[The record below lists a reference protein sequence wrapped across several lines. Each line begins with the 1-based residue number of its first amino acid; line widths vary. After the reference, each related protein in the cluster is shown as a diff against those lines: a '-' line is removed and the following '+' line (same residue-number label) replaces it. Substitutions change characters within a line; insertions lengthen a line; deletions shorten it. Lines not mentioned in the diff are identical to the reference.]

1 MKALSGCLIGLVFGI
16 SASAEPL
23 LEGRVRLESGQP
35 VADAQVQLF
44 DLTNLRQGAIAR
56 AMTNGT
62 GYFALPLSALMGRAL
77 PERFALG
84 QNYPNPFNP
93 STIIPY
99 QLAASSQVRLEVFN
113 LLGQR
118 IAMLVD
124 GERPAGFHTAM
135 WHATDAAG
143 RAVGAGV
150 YIYRMTVGVERQTG
164 RMVLV
169 DGQAGLAA
177 GGAASVMPGA
187 SGGGG
192 SNEEGAQVYG
202 LLVSGEG
209 LAPYV
214 DSSFR
219 VEAGM
224 APVELVVSSGHWGGK
239 AADDDCAFC
248 DLFDVLNDDDEG
260 PSPSGKAQA
269 VLAAP
274 PAPTNLRFDAPT
286 DSSCRV
292 RWDAAEGATDYDVNY
307 KPAVGGKW
315 TNEPHRGTGLYNT
328 INDLE
333 PDTEYRWAVR
343 AENDD
348 GRSEWVFGPNF
359 TTLAEDEEEA
369 TEDEETT
376 VATTSLSSD
385 RDALVALYNATDG
398 PNWTNSTNWLSD
410 KSLGD
415 WHGVTVANG
424 RVTELALGQNQLTGS
439 IPSELG
445 NLTSLQYMSLWENQL
460 TGPIPS
466 QLGRLTKLYS
476 LGLGENQL
484 TGEIPP
490 ELGQLTEL
498 DDLSFAVN
506 HLTGPIPHQLGQLT
520 KLTSLQLQYNLLTGS
535 IPTEL
540 GNLQGLTFLSLR
552 NNLLTG
558 PIPSQLGR
566 LTKLEELFLDSN
578 QLTGEIPPE
587 LGQLTKL
594 KRLFLDSNRLTGEIP
609 PELGQLTKLI
619 HLGLSFNQLSGPLP
633 EELIALPLEYFALAE
648 TQVCVPRAVELE
660 EWLKGIGELFGYTH
674 CGGRDPQ
681 RHALS
686 ALYDGTGGPNW
697 KNKTNWLSIAP
708 LGEWYGVTTD
718 ADGRVTE
725 LNLEDNNLSG
735 TVPLALAGLA
745 NLKTLN
751 LAFNA
756 SLSGPLPQAITGLP
770 LESLRL
776 EGTAVCAPPQA
787 EFQAWLNGI
796 SETSGS
802 TDSETSGSTDV
813 DLFTFFSGI
822 SGSTGVALCTDTRVD
837 YYALVELYNATD
849 GPNWTN
855 ATNWAYAVPLNEWHG
870 VGTDPGGRVIWLT
883 LQDNNLRGP
892 LPTVLG
898 QLTNLESLRLSTNQL
913 TGAIPPELGQLTNL
927 SSLDLALNQLTGEIP
942 SELVQ
947 FTNLSELNL
956 LANQLTGE
964 IPPELGQLTNLTFL
978 ELSSNQLTGAIP
990 SELGQLANLEYLS
1003 LVWNPLTGEIP
1014 SELGQLTNLE
1024 YLSLGGNQLTGAIPP
1039 ELGQLTNLESLDL
1052 GFTQLTGAIP
1062 SELGQLSNLESLE
1075 LSSNQLTG
1083 EIPPELG
1090 RLTNLERLQLQS
1102 NLLTG
1107 EIPSELGRLTHLSDL
1122 NLSTNQLT
1130 GAIPSELGQLPHLS
1144 DLNLST
1150 NLLTGEIPPELGRLT
1165 NLSDLNLSSNLL
1177 TGNIPPELVNL
1188 GNLRSLNLAYNGAL
1202 SGTLPHGLTGL
1213 TLEDLRLN
1221 ETLLCPPQDA
1231 DFQAWLFGIPASR
1244 IPNCAR
1250 VDASTAYLT
1259 QATQSLEYP
1268 VPLVAGEAALL
1279 RVFVT
1284 AAREVEATM
1293 PPVRATFYRDGAE
1306 VHTAEMEGRA
1316 KSIPWQVNEGDLSS
1330 SANALV
1336 PGSVVMPGLE
1346 MVVEIDPDQ
1355 TLDAALGVGA
1365 RLPPTG
1371 RTPLNVRSV
1380 PPFDLTLV
1388 PFLWTEQPDSTI
1400 LTRTEG
1406 LTSGS
1411 DLFRL
1416 TRDILPVGDFSL
1428 TVHEPV
1434 WTSVDPTSDANAVL
1448 GPETELIYAMEGAS
1462 GYYMAIFRSE
1472 GGSGLKGQAQAP
1484 GYVSQSILDANTIAH
1499 ELGHNLSLDHAPGCG
1514 TDFPDLDYPY
1524 EDGSIGVWGYDFLS
1538 ETLVSPGTS
1547 DIMTYCDPQ
1556 WISEYSFAKAMG
1568 HRSRSASPLPAA
1580 KYSSPHRGLLL
1591 WGGLNESGE
1600 LFLEPAFVVG
1610 APPLPPR
1617 LDGPY
1622 RLTGEDEEGDE
1633 IFTQPFGM
1641 PEYGCGG
1648 RGGSFAFIL
1657 PVGRDWPDRL
1667 ARIVLSGP
1675 EGVSILDGEEDPSA
1689 ALLLDHTTGS
1699 VRGVLR
1705 DWPEAAGKRLAAGTL
1720 PEPGLEVLTSRGL
1733 PEFGLVGA
1741 LR

>member
-1 MKALSGCLIGLVFGI
+1 MRLDSG
-16 SASAEPL
+16 E
-23 LEGRVRLESGQP
+23 P
-35 VADAQVQLF
+35 VADAQVRIF
-44 DLTNLRQGAIAR
+44 DLSDLRQGAIAR

-62 GYFALPLSALMGRAL
+62 GYFALPLAALSGRAL

-84 QNYPNPFNP
+84 PNYPNPFNP

-118 IAMLVD
+118 IATLVD
-124 GERPAGFHTAM
+124 EERPAGFHTAT
-135 WHATDAAG
+135 WHATDGAG
-143 RAVGAGV
+143 RAVAAGV

-164 RMVLV
+164 RMVLL
-169 DGQAGLAA
+169 DGQAGIPAGAA
-177 GGAASVMPGA
+177 GPMPPPASALERVEADAG
-187 SGGGG
+187 
-192 SNEEGAQVYG
+192 VYG
-202 LLVSGEG
+202 LTVSGEG
-209 LAPYV
+209 LVAYVNPAFRVGVDEADIVVEEHSGRARMKLAAGGILGDV
-214 DSSFR
+214 DSNER
-219 VEAGM
+219 VDFVDAL
-224 APVELVVSSGHWGGK
+224 LVALYSGDASIVTPNNGDISLGDVDADGQVARSDASLIAAYLNDPSDPSLPPGIGK
-239 AADDDCAFC
+239 A
-248 DLFDVLNDDDEG
+248 VG
-260 PSPSGKAQA
+260 
-269 VLAAP
+269 AA
-274 PAPTNLRFDAPT
+274 A
-286 DSSCRV
+286 
-292 RWDAAEGATDYDVNY
+292 
-307 KPAVGGKW
+307 
-315 TNEPHRGTGLYNT
+315 
-328 INDLE
+328 
-333 PDTEYRWAVR
+333 
-343 AENDD
+343 
-348 GRSEWVFGPNF
+348 
-359 TTLAEDEEEA
+359 
-369 TEDEETT
+369 
-376 VATTSLSSD
+376 SLSSD

-410 KSLGD
+410 KPLGD
-415 WHGVTVANG
+415 WHGVSASND
-424 RVTELALGQNQLTGS
+424 RVTELDLPENQLTGS

-445 NLTSLQYMSLWENQL
+445 NLTNLESLSLGYNQL
-460 TGPIPS
+460 TGSIPP
-466 QLGRLTKLYS
+466 QLGQLTKLWQ
-476 LGLGENQL
+476 LHLAGTGL

-490 ELGQLTEL
+490 ELGQLTRLEFL
-498 DDLSFAVN
+498 TLSVN
-506 HLTGPIPHQLGQLT
+506 HLTGPIPPQLGQLT
-520 KLTSLQLQYNLLTGS
+520 NLQELALSYNRLTGS

-540 GNLQGLTFLSLR
+540 GNLQGLTFSLSLR
-552 NNLLTG
+552 DNLLTG
-558 PIPSQLGR
+558 PIPSQLGQ

-578 QLTGEIPPE
+578 LLTGEIPPE

-633 EELIALPLEYFALAE
+633 EELIALPLEYFALVE

-660 EWLKGIGELFGYTH
+660 EWLKGIEELSPYTH
-674 CGGRDPQ
+674 CGDRDPQ

-697 KNKTNWLSIAP
+697 KNKTNWLTIAP

-735 TVPLALAGLA
+735 PVPPALGELA

-796 SETSGS
+796 AETSGSTDSETSGS
-802 TDSETSGSTDV
+802 TDSETSGSTDI
-813 DLFTFFSGI
+813 DLFEAFFAGI

-837 YYALVELYNATD
+837 YYALVELYNATG

-855 ATNWAYAVPLNEWHG
+855 ATNWASAAPLNEWHG
-870 VGTDPGGRVIWLT
+870 VDTDSGGRVIWLT

-898 QLTNLESLRLSTNQL
+898 QLTKLESLRLSTNQL
-913 TGAIPPELGQLTNL
+913 TGAIPPELGQLTKL
-927 SSLDLALNQLTGEIP
+927 SGLDLALNQLTGEIP
-942 SELVQ
+942 SELGQ
-947 FTNLSELNL
+947 LTKLSTLNLFANQLTGEIPSELGQL
-956 LANQLTGE
+956 TKLTFLELSSNQLTGE
-964 IPPELGQLTNLTFL
+964 IPPELGQLTNLQ
-978 ELSSNQLTGAIP
+978 S
-990 SELGQLANLEYLS
+990 LS
-1003 LVWNPLTGEIP
+1003 LVWTLLTGEIP
-1014 SELGQLTNLE
+1014 SELGQLTKLE
-1024 YLSLGGNQLTGAIPP
+1024 YLSLGGNQLTGEIPP
-1039 ELGQLTNLESLDL
+1039 ELGQLTNLQSLDL
-1052 GFTQLTGAIP
+1052 GFSQLTGEIPPELGQLTKLEYLSLGGNQLTGEIPRELGRLTNVERLQLQSSQLTGEIP
-1062 SELGQLSNLESLE
+1062 SELGRLPRLSGLNLST
-1075 LSSNQLTG
+1075 NQLTG

-1090 RLTNLERLQLQS
+1090 RLTNLS
-1102 NLLTG
+1102 G
-1107 EIPSELGRLTHLSDL
+1107 L

-1130 GAIPSELGQLPHLS
+1130 GEIPS
-1144 DLNLST
+1144 
-1150 NLLTGEIPPELGRLT
+1150 ELGRLT
-1165 NLSDLNLSSNLL
+1165 NLSDLNLSSNQL
-1177 TGNIPPELVNL
+1177 TGNIPPELGKL

-1202 SGTLPHGLTGL
+1202 SGTLPHGLMGL
-1213 TLEDLRLN
+1213 TLEDLQLN

-1231 DFQAWLFGIPASR
+1231 DFQAWLFGISASR

-1250 VDASTAYLT
+1250 IDASTAYLT

-1284 AAREVEATM
+1284 AAREVDATM

-1346 MVVEIDPDQ
+1346 MVVEIDPAQ

-1406 LTSGS
+1406 LTSES
-1411 DLFRL
+1411 DLFRM

-1462 GYYMAIFRSE
+1462 GYYMAIFRRE
-1472 GGSGLKGQAQAP
+1472 GGGGLKGQAQAP

-1514 TDFPDLDYPY
+1514 TGELDPDYPY
-1524 EDGSIGVWGYDFLS
+1524 EDGSIGGWGYDFLS
-1538 ETLVSPGTS
+1538 KTLVSPSTS

-1568 HRSRSASPLPAA
+1568 HRSRSASPRPAA
-1580 KYSSPHRGLLL
+1580 KYSSPPRGLLL

-1633 IFTQPFGM
+1633 IFTQSFGM

-1657 PVGRDWPDRL
+1657 PMGRDWPDRL
-1667 ARIVLSGP
+1667 ERIVLSGP

-1689 ALLLDHTTGS
+1689 ALLLDRTTGS

-1705 DWPEAAGKRLAAGTL
+1705 DWPEAAGKRPAAGAL

-1733 PEFGLVGA
+1733 PDPASWV
-1741 LR
+1741 R

>member
-1 MKALSGCLIGLVFGI
+1 MRLDSG
-16 SASAEPL
+16 E
-23 LEGRVRLESGQP
+23 P

-56 AMTNGT
+56 AMTDGT
-62 GYFALPLSALMGRAL
+62 GYFALPLAALTGRAL
-77 PERFALG
+77 PARFALG
-84 QNYPNPFNP
+84 PNYPNPFNP

-118 IAMLVD
+118 IATLVD
-124 GERPAGFHTAM
+124 EERAAGFHTAT
-135 WHATDAAG
+135 WHATDGSG
-143 RAVGAGV
+143 RAVAAGV
-150 YIYRMTVGVERQTG
+150 YIYRMTVGEQRQTG
-164 RMVLV
+164 RMVLI
-169 DGQAGLAA
+169 DGQAGMPAVGAAGPLPMPASAWERVEADAGVYGLTVAGEGLVAYVDPAFRVGVDEVDIVVEEHSGRARMKLAA
-177 GGAASVMPGA
+177 GEILGDVDSNERVDFFDALLVTLYSGDASIVMPNNGDISLGDVDADGQVARSDA
-187 SGGGG
+187 SLIAAYLNDPSDPSLPPGI
-192 SNEEGAQVYG
+192 
-202 LLVSGEG
+202 
-209 LAPYV
+209 
-214 DSSFR
+214 
-219 VEAGM
+219 
-224 APVELVVSSGHWGGK
+224 GK
-239 AADDDCAFC
+239 A
-248 DLFDVLNDDDEG
+248 VGE
-260 PSPSGKAQA
+260 
-269 VLAAP
+269 AA
-274 PAPTNLRFDAPT
+274 
-286 DSSCRV
+286 
-292 RWDAAEGATDYDVNY
+292 
-307 KPAVGGKW
+307 
-315 TNEPHRGTGLYNT
+315 
-328 INDLE
+328 
-333 PDTEYRWAVR
+333 
-343 AENDD
+343 
-348 GRSEWVFGPNF
+348 
-359 TTLAEDEEEA
+359 
-369 TEDEETT
+369 
-376 VATTSLSSD
+376 SLSSD

-410 KSLGD
+410 KPLGD
-415 WHGVTVANG
+415 WHGVLVYND
-424 RVTELALGQNQLTGS
+424 RVTGLLLSENNLRGEIPTKLAQLTNLGILELGWNQVTGTIPIELGQLTSLTRLNLDNNQLTGT
-439 IPSELG
+439 IPTELTQLANLEYLGLSE
-445 NLTSLQYMSLWENQL
+445 NRL

-466 QLGRLTKLYS
+466 ELAQLTNLTGLILASNQLTGMIPKE
-476 LGLGENQL
+476 LGQLINLTGLNLGENQL
-484 TGEIPP
+484 TGTIPK
-490 ELGQLTEL
+490 ELGQL
-498 DDLSFAVN
+498 VN
-506 HLTGPIPHQLGQLT
+506 LTGLYLYTNQLTGAIPAELGKLTSLTALRLGYNQLMGAIPAELGQLT
-520 KLTSLQLQYNLLTGS
+520 KLTY
-535 IPTEL
+535 L
-540 GNLQGLTFLSLR
+540 GLAF
-552 NNLLTG
+552 
-558 PIPSQLGR
+558 
-566 LTKLEELFLDSN
+566 N
-578 QLTGEIPPE
+578 QLTGTIPAE

-594 KRLFLDSNRLTGEIP
+594 THLDLA
-609 PELGQLTKLI
+609 
-619 HLGLSFNQLSGPLP
+619 FNQLSGSLP
-633 EELIALPLEYFALAE
+633 GEFIALPLEHFDLVE
-648 TQVCVPRAVELE
+648 TQVCVPRAVEFE
-660 EWLKGIGELFGYTH
+660 EWLKGIGELSPYTY
-674 CGGRDPQ
+674 CRDPQ
-681 RHALS
+681 WDALS

-735 TVPLALAGLA
+735 PVPFALAGLA

-802 TDSETSGSTDV
+802 TDI
-813 DLFTFFSGI
+813 DLFTAFSAGT

-855 ATNWAYAVPLNEWHG
+855 ATNWASAAPLNEWHG
-870 VGTDPGGRVIWLT
+870 VEDTDPGGRVTRLN
-883 LQDNNLRGP
+883 LEDNNLRGP

-898 QLTNLESLRLSTNQL
+898 RLTNLESLSLGTNQL
-913 TGAIPPELGQLTNL
+913 TGEISSELGQLTKL
-927 SSLDLALNQLTGEIP
+927 KSLDLAFNQLTGEFPSDLGQLTKLEYLSLGWNQLTGNIPSELGQLAKLEYLSLGSNHLTGEIPSELGQLTKLESLDLRAGQLTGEIP
-942 SELVQ
+942 SELGQ
-947 FTNLSELNL
+947 LTHLTFMGLSSNQLTGEIPSQLGRLTNLKRLDLSFNQLTGEIPSQLGQLTNL
-956 LANQLTGE
+956 AGDPFNPHISPLDLSGNQLTGE
-964 IPPELGQLTNLTFL
+964 IPPELGQL
-978 ELSSNQLTGAIP
+978 
-990 SELGQLANLEYLS
+990 ANLS
-1003 LVWNPLTGEIP
+1003 G
-1014 SELGQLTNLE
+1014 
-1024 YLSLGGNQLTGAIPP
+1024 
-1039 ELGQLTNLESLDL
+1039 
-1052 GFTQLTGAIP
+1052 
-1062 SELGQLSNLESLE
+1062 
-1075 LSSNQLTG
+1075 
-1083 EIPPELG
+1083 
-1090 RLTNLERLQLQS
+1090 
-1102 NLLTG
+1102 
-1107 EIPSELGRLTHLSDL
+1107 L

-1130 GAIPSELGQLPHLS
+1130 GEIPSDLGQLTKLEYLS
-1144 DLNLST
+1144 LAFNQ
-1150 NLLTGEIPPELGRLT
+1150 LTGEIPRELGRLT
-1165 NLSDLNLSSNLL
+1165 NLSDLNLSTNQLTGEIPRELGRLTNLSDL
-1177 TGNIPPELVNL
+1177 NLSTNQLMGNIPPELGDL

-1213 TLEDLRLN
+1213 ILENLRLD

-1231 DFQAWLFGIPASR
+1231 DFQAWLFGISASR

-1284 AAREVEATM
+1284 AGQEVEATM

-1355 TLDAALGVGA
+1355 TLDAALGVGT
-1365 RLPPTG
+1365 RLPSTG

-1406 LTSGS
+1406 LTSES

-1416 TRDILPVGDFSL
+1416 TRDILPVGDFRL

-1514 TDFPDLDYPY
+1514 TGLLDPDYPY
-1524 EDGSIGVWGYDFLS
+1524 EDGSIGGWGYDFLS
-1538 ETLVSPGTS
+1538 KTLVSPGTS

-1568 HRSRSASPLPAA
+1568 HRSRSASPRPAA
-1580 KYSSPHRGLLL
+1580 KYSSPLRGLLL
-1591 WGGLNESGE
+1591 WGGLNESDE
-1600 LFLEPAFVVG
+1600 LFLEPAFVVS

-1633 IFTQPFGM
+1633 IFTQPLGM

-1689 ALLLDHTTGS
+1689 ALLLDRTTGS

-1705 DWPEAAGKRLAAGTL
+1705 DWPEAAGKRLAAPHAL

-1733 PEFGLVGA
+1733 PDSASWV
-1741 LR
+1741 R